1 MNVTGGN
8 YCNSQQSCNEED
20 GYVAYLSGMRYPV
33 KPGMTGKDNAGMKG
47 KSIREWRKDKA
58 RNDEKDK
65 LRNNKQ
71 PICVSMGRARQ
82 VRQEDCPARNASGNA
97 CAVPF

>member
-1 MNVTGGN
+1 
-8 YCNSQQSCNEED
+8 
-20 GYVAYLSGMRYPV
+20 MRYPV

-71 PICVSMGRARQ
+71 PICVSTARARQ
-82 VRQEDCPARNASGNA
+82 APQEDCPARNAWDSA
-97 CAVPF
+97 F